1 MMPGNSASREER
13 RGRVVIL
20 SLPRNELAR
29 NSSNW
34 MQYKLTRDRNA
45 FADDLEMRVNTK
57 WSNFSNKQELSDHL
71 AQRRTESLEERQA
84 VREMVRN
91 KICQETVTKTMY
103 DISRQPLDVTELEE
117 ESTKKIEAGL
127 SREERISQ
135 LRRVTEEMLSHK
147 SDYSQSARNLAMQAY
162 KVKRQLSFFGKKTV

>member
-1 MMPGNSASREER
+1 MAS
-13 RGRVVIL
+13 
-20 SLPRNELAR
+20 
-29 NSSNW
+29 SS
-34 MQYKLTRDRNA
+34 
-45 FADDLEMRVNTK
+45 FK

-71 AQRRTESLEERQA
+71 AQQRTESMEERQA
-84 VREMVRN
+84 VRERVRS
-91 KICQETVTKTMY
+91 KLCKETVTKTMY

-162 KVKRQLSFFGKKTV
+162 KVSSVF